1 MLSLHQLECLC
12 LPFRCSS
19 DVFDEKKSE
28 SFISIISSS
37 KMTECR
43 KSITLYD
50 DQYKFFKAFN
60 SQSLLIA
67 FVEYMFEDVEP
78 QWLNEQEKIL
88 FESLRVR
95 MNNQKKKSEAWTIW
109 WKKSHWW
116 WRPENKQKTTEQQTK
131 NKQKT
136 SKKQAKKQAENN
148 QVKVEDK
155 DKEIRNINISISND
169 IDTEAEASEYWNE
182 EINKCLNLIKAYN
195 WWLVDWTVK
204 NNRRFAKL
212 LIDKLNKL
220 ESIQSWKYTWNATL
234 EIILKVISQNKYHA
248 PKITSPELIYRNLAI
263 LMQACK
269 NDIWKQQNNIVLPTV

>member
-1 MLSLHQLECLC
+1 
-12 LPFRCSS
+12 
-19 DVFDEKKSE
+19 
-28 SFISIISSS
+28 
-37 KMTECR
+37 MTECR

-67 FVEYMFEDVEP
+67 FVEFMFEDVEP

-88 FESLRVR
+88 FDSLRVR
-95 MNNQKKKSEAWTIW
+95 MENQKKKSEAWS
-109 WKKSHWW
+109 KSHWW
-116 WRPENKQKTTEQQTK
+116 WRPKGTTEKQQKNNKKTTE
-131 NKQKT
+131 KQ
-136 SKKQAKKQAENN
+136 
-148 QVKVEDK
+148 QVKVEVEDK
-155 DKEIRNINISISND
+155 DKEETNNIILKN
-169 IDTEAEASEYWNE
+169 DTEAEASEYWNE
-182 EINKCLNLIKAYN
+182 EINKCLNLIKTYN

-269 NDIWKQQNNIVLPTV
+269 NDIWKQQTQSIILPTV